1 MIRSVI
7 YNWAGLLVAG
17 LISFLLTPVLI
28 RSLGPYYY
36 GLWMLVGSLT
46 DYYGLLDAGIRVT
59 LQRFVA
65 RQSGTNERDA
75 LNDTF
80 STAMVLTVLVFIAV
94 AVVASA
100 LAFVLPRFF
109 ALNGPNQQVFQALML
124 LFGLNV
130 GLTLIAR
137 LCGAYL
143 CGIHRFDLYN
153 IAGMLTALV
162 RAALLVA
169 VLWRGKGVIAVAVV
183 TVVVA
188 AASLLLHALLLLQAD
203 PQLRFSLR
211 STSLKRMKELVGFS
225 FYIFLT
231 TVGDYLRGYTDS
243 LVIGR
248 WIGITAITPFSVVVR
263 LMEYFKQLMTA
274 VIGPVMPAI
283 SQLDAQQREA
293 EVRNLFLRATRI
305 TAIISLLVGAEFIL
319 NGKGLLKF
327 WLGEGFTGV
336 FPLLVVMTVGYVI
349 NFSQSPAVVLLIA
362 KGRHRDLGWWSLAEG
377 VANLLLSIYWA
388 TRYGLIGVAWG
399 TVVPMVLNKLLVQP
413 LLVARHSTI
422 RIPEYL
428 LNGFGR
434 PAFAF
439 SIFLAFAWLSRAFF
453 NADSAPIFVVKCF
466 WDATLFLVIA
476 YWAGLHSEDRQRFMA
491 RLFPVRSAA
500 A

>member
-75 LNDTF
+75 LNGTF
-80 STAMVLTVLVFIAV
+80 STAMVLTLLVFGAV
-94 AVVASA
+94 AILAIV

-109 ALNGPNQQVFQALML
+109 ALSGTNQQIFQWLML

-153 IAGMLTALV
+153 IAGMATALV

-169 VLWRGKGVIAVAVV
+169 VLWRGKGVVGVAVV

-188 AASLLLHALLLLQAD
+188 AASLALHALLLLRAD
-203 PQLRFSLR
+203 PELRLSFK
-211 STSLKRMKELVGFS
+211 STSVKRIKELVGFS

-248 WIGITAITPFSVVVR
+248 WIGIAAITPFSVVVR

-283 SQLDAQQREA
+283 SQLDAQQREG
-293 EVRNLFLRATRI
+293 EISQLFLRATRI
-305 TAIISLLVGAEFIL
+305 TALISLLVGVEFIL
-319 NGKGLLKF
+319 NGKGLLRF
-327 WLGEGFTGV
+327 WLGESFSSV
-336 FPLLVVMTVGYVI
+336 FPLLVVMTAGYVI

-362 KGRHRDLGWWSLAEG
+362 KGRHKDLGWWSLAEG
-377 VANLLLSIYWA
+377 LANLVLSIYWA
-388 TRYGLIGVAWG
+388 TKYGVIGVAWG
-399 TVVPMVLNKLLVQP
+399 TVVPMVINKLVVQP
-413 LLVARHSTI
+413 ILVARHSAI

-428 LNGFGR
+428 VDGFGR
-434 PAFAF
+434 P
-439 SIFLAFAWLSRAFF
+439 ILAFAVFSVFAWLTKPLF
-453 NADSAPIFVVKCF
+453 DVESASIFIVKCI
-466 WDATLFLVIA
+466 WDASLFGAIA
-476 YWAGLHSEDRQRFMA
+476 YWAGLQSQDRQRFMA
-491 RLFPVRSAA
+491 RVFPARAA

>member
-7 YNWAGLLVAG
+7 YNWAGLLVGG

-46 DYYGLLDAGIRVT
+46 DYYGLLDAGMRVT

-65 RQSGTNERDA
+65 RQSGTNEREA
-75 LNDTF
+75 LNSTF
-80 STAMVLTVLVFIAV
+80 STAMVLTLLVFGAV
-94 AVVASA
+94 GILAVVLA
-100 LAFVLPRFF
+100 LFLPRFF
-109 ALNGPNQQVFQALML
+109 SLSGTNQQIFQWLML

-153 IAGMLTALV
+153 LAGMATALV

-169 VLWRGKGVIAVAVV
+169 VLWRGRGILAVAVV

-188 AASLLLHALLLLQAD
+188 AASLVLHAVLLLRAD
-203 PQLRFSLR
+203 PELRLSFK
-211 STSLKRMKELVGFS
+211 STSVKRIKELVGFS

-248 WIGITAITPFSVVVR
+248 WIGIAAITPFSVVIR

-283 SQLDAQQREA
+283 SQLDAQQREG
-293 EVRNLFLRATRI
+293 EIRQLFLRATRI
-305 TAIISLLVGAEFIL
+305 TALISLLVGIEFIL
-319 NGKGLLKF
+319 NGKGLLRF
-327 WLGEGFTGV
+327 WLGEA
-336 FPLLVVMTVGYVI
+336 
-349 NFSQSPAVVLLIA
+349 SPASSQY
-362 KGRHRDLGWWSLAEG
+362 WW
-377 VANLLLSIYWA
+377 
-388 TRYGLIGVAWG
+388 
-399 TVVPMVLNKLLVQP
+399 
-413 LLVARHSTI
+413 
-422 RIPEYL
+422 
-428 LNGFGR
+428 
-434 PAFAF
+434 
-439 SIFLAFAWLSRAFF
+439 
-453 NADSAPIFVVKCF
+453 
-466 WDATLFLVIA
+466 
-476 YWAGLHSEDRQRFMA
+476 
-491 RLFPVRSAA
+491 
-500 A
+500 

>member
-75 LNDTF
+75 LNETF
-80 STAMVLTVLVFIAV
+80 STALALTLLVFALVAAV
-94 AVVASA
+94 AIA
-100 LAFVLPRFF
+100 LAFLLPRFF
-109 ALNGPNQQVFQALML
+109 LLSGANQQAFQSLML

-153 IAGMLTALV
+153 VAGIATALV
-162 RAALLVA
+162 RAALLVW
-169 VLWRGKGVIAVAVV
+169 VLWRGHGVIAVAVV

-188 AASLLLHALLLLQAD
+188 AASLLLHSLLLMQSD
-203 PQLRFSLR
+203 PQLRVSLR
-211 STSLKRMKELVGFS
+211 STSASRIKELVSFS

-248 WIGITAITPFSVVVR
+248 WIGIAAITPFSVVVR
-263 LMEYFKQLMTA
+263 LMEYFKQLMTG

-283 SQLDAQQREA
+283 SELDAQQRDS
-293 EVRNLFLRATRI
+293 EVRHLFLRATRI
-305 TAIISLLVGAEFIL
+305 TALISFLVGVELVL
-319 NGKGLLKF
+319 NGKGLLRF
-327 WLGEGFTGV
+327 WLGESFVGT
-336 FPLLVVMTVGYVI
+336 FPLLLVMTIGYVV
-349 NFSQSPAVVLLIA
+349 NFSQLPAVVLLIA
-362 KGRHRDLGWWSLAEG
+362 KGRHKDLGWWSLAEG
-377 VANLLLSIYWA
+377 MANLLLSIYWA
-388 TRYGLIGVAWG
+388 TKYGLIGVAWG
-399 TVVPMVLNKLLVQP
+399 TVVPMVLSKLLIQP

-422 RIPEYL
+422 RVPEYL
-428 LNGFGR
+428 GEGFGR
-434 PAFAF
+434 PMLALG
-439 SIFLAFAWLSRAFF
+439 IFLAIAWATRTLF
-453 NADSAPIFVVKCF
+453 NVESIPLFILKCI
-466 WDATLFLVIA
+466 WDAVIFGA
-476 YWAGLHSEDRQRFMA
+476 VAFWSGLQTQDRQRLLDRFSPA
-491 RLFPVRSAA
+491 RVTA
-500 A
+500 